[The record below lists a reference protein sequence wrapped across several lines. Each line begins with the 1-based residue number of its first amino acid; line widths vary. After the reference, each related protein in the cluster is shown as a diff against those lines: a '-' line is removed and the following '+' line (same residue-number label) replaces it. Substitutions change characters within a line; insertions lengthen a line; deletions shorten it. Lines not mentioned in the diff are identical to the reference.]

1 MGSHWRLS
9 KLTTRQAIEII
20 DTITDCDNPELFKMQ
35 IDFFNDIKRMLNHY
49 EQTTKALQTALHVI
63 RENSQPE
70 FMEYL
75 QLEID
80 TFNTA
85 VEIISES

>member
-1 MGSHWRLS
+1 MGSHWRLN

-49 EQTTKALQTALHVI
+49 EQTTKALQTTLHVI

-85 VEIISES
+85 VEIISED